1 MKQLNWTDRAVED
14 LVNVWRHIA
23 RDNVSAANRIFGEI
37 EDRCELLPGN
47 PYLGRSRDD
56 VSPGMRAFV
65 HGNYVIYYLVT
76 EDEIA
81 IIRILHGARKYED
94 LFDDEMS

>member
-37 EDRCELLPGN
+37 EDRCDN
-47 PYLGRSRDD
+47 
-56 VSPGMRAFV
+56 
-65 HGNYVIYYLVT
+65 
-76 EDEIA
+76 
-81 IIRILHGARKYED
+81 
-94 LFDDEMS
+94 EMS